1 MLSGDCSHAMTQC
14 VHQIVLVPSETF
26 PASRQSLY
34 YMYVH
39 SLKDLAIHLLH
50 GIDGVGVGVKIS
62 HVRSLGCRPLHGL
75 PTAGDLEH
83 VHVGEAV

>member
-50 GIDGVGVGVKIS
+50 GID
-62 HVRSLGCRPLHGL
+62 LGCRPLHGL